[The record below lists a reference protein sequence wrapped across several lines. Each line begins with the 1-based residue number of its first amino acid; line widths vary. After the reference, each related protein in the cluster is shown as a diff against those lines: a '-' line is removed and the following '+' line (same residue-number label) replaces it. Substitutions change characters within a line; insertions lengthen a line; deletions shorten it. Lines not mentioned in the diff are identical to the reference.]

1 MCVGNGRFFYFRDD
15 GKLDIYYM
23 VKRRY
28 PVIKN
33 NSSDLFV
40 EWNEMNWKTSN
51 VNGLCTSIFFNK
63 MGWYLSVIGKPHS
76 TEFLIKIFTVKVEN
90 GTPVIFNKTLYHSW
104 FTELGNHFL
113 PILINTTHKMDIF

>member
-1 MCVGNGRFFYFRDD
+1 MCVGNGLFFYFRDD

-33 NSSDLFV
+33 NSSDPFV

-51 VNGLCTSIFFNK
+51 VNGLRTSIFFNN
-63 MGWYLSVIGKPHS
+63 MGWYLSVIGKLHS
-76 TEFLIKIFTVKVEN
+76 YECLIYIFTVKVEMALQ
-90 GTPVIFNKTLYHSW
+90 LY
-104 FTELGNHFL
+104 
-113 PILINTTHKMDIF
+113 LIKHCIIHGIQN